1 MMIMIEIIVE
11 VLCNLVSC
19 GARPFKAQVHLH
31 SGVGCWLVQVFSSFC
46 EIPFSPILSNGL
58 NRWSMVCTKCC
69 CCFQCVAIFKSVVQ
83 RWRWEW
89 WLLPVAGRRE
99 GSKCFCLSF
108 ILSVLLCFWFVI
120 VFLPSLCLFVF
131 VCKEWIYAK
140 GLSCGQCRLS
150 STRFMFPKFNN
161 IWVNLI
167 ICFGLEVK
175 AVLWSF
181 RVLSLS
187 VWFNI
192 DHRHLSL
199 LLIYRR
205 WAVSKGD
212 RDKVLE
218 WYGVVFW

>member
-31 SGVGCWLVQVFSSFC
+31 SGVGCWLVQVFFLVFVKSHSVRFY
-46 EIPFSPILSNGL
+46 P
-58 NRWSMVCTKCC
+58 MVWIDGQWCA
-69 CCFQCVAIFKSVVQ
+69 QSVVVVFNALQ
-83 RWRWEW
+83 FSRVLSSGEDGSGDCCRWQ
-89 WLLPVAGRRE
+89 AGGRE
-99 GSKCFCLSF
+99 ANVFVCLSYY
-108 ILSVLLCFWFVI
+108 LCYCVSGFVI

-167 ICFGLEVK
+167 ICRDFTFGLEVK
-175 AVLWSF
+175 AVLWDLVFSGVRF
-181 RVLSLS
+181 VSL
-187 VWFNI
+187 V
-192 DHRHLSL
+192 
-199 LLIYRR
+199 
-205 WAVSKGD
+205 
-212 RDKVLE
+212 
-218 WYGVVFW
+218 

>member
-1 MMIMIEIIVE
+1 MRRTSFQSTGTLAQWRW
-11 VLCNLVSC
+11 VLVGPSFFLVFVKSLSVRFYPMVWIDGQWC
-19 GARPFKAQVHLH
+19 AQ
-31 SGVGCWLVQVFSSFC
+31 
-46 EIPFSPILSNGL
+46 
-58 NRWSMVCTKCC
+58 
-69 CCFQCVAIFKSVVQ
+69 SVVVVFNALQ
-83 RWRWEW
+83 FSRVLSSGEDGSGDCCRWQ
-89 WLLPVAGRRE
+89 AGGRE
-99 GSKCFCLSF
+99 ANVFVCLSYY
-108 ILSVLLCFWFVI
+108 LCYCVSGFVI